1 MHTILFVFC
10 IFIFS
15 GIWRRKI
22 TLLRYRDIVPNK
34 ARSLSGAEENILWE
48 SGQLDYNSSR
58 SLIRTVWCNNCLHFG
73 MRGEEEH
80 HSLKIEQFRLEI
92 DENGRRYISYTE
104 VLSETRNKGLNFKP
118 GLISP
123 KMYENKHRKMSSGI
137 FLIV

>member
-58 SLIRTVWCNNCLHFG
+58 SLIRTVWWNNCLHFG